1 MDLQLMKYKQNDG
14 FDGIICLR
22 NDWVKYEEIP
32 KYNYKKIGLIKNLQ
46 TIELR

>member
-1 MDLQLMKYKQNDG
+1 MKYKQNNG

-22 NDWVKYEEIP
+22 KDWIKYTKNP
-32 KYNYKKIGLIKNLQ
+32 KYNNKKIGLIKNSQ